1 MTLKIFYLYQ
11 KKTRT
16 KREAIRG
23 APEAGCS
30 YVFADGS
37 ADARDLK
44 GPEYVFLILYLNPL
58 KFLLTRETD
67 KQKKSKQFWKTS
79 TLEL

>member
-44 GPEYVFLILYLNPL
+44 GPEYVFLIFFISILSNFLSPEKL
-58 KFLLTRETD
+58 KN
-67 KQKKSKQFWKTS
+67 KKI
-79 TLEL
+79 

>member
-1 MTLKIFYLYQ
+1 MFEIFYLYQ

-44 GPEYVFLILYLNPL
+44 GPEYFAPPLYAIYKNSP
-58 KFLLTRETD
+58 FFTAG
-67 KQKKSKQFWKTS
+67 KKI
-79 TLEL
+79 